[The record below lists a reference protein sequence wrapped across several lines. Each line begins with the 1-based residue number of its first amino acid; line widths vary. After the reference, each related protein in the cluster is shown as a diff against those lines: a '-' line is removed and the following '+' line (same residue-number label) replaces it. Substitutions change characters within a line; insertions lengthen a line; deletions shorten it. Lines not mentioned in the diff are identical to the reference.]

1 MEWTKSY
8 TLFKLE
14 FTTNL
19 KIKIK
24 NIKWIFTIKEKNPT
38 PLMGFTTHLGK
49 QKQSI
54 NHVSEYLKYINIQ
67 SIYLFIPKAM
77 G

>member
-1 MEWTKSY
+1 M
-8 TLFKLE
+8 
-14 FTTNL
+14 
-19 KIKIK
+19 
-24 NIKWIFTIKEKNPT
+24 T

-54 NHVSEYLKYINIQ
+54 NHISEYLKYINIH